1 MSAVQSPCKLQ
12 PPSLTL
18 QSGMHTPLFHTPK
31 LLRNS
36 AILKAPIAYG
46 PGRMQY
52 RCEILISNDLI
63 GCVIG
68 RGGSKINE
76 IRQASQARIKISSGE
91 EGINIRRVVITGTLN
106 AVQSA
111 HLQISSSIELHKHIL
126 ALNIA
131 MKNVFSS
138 RNDFKDE
145 LTDQSS
151 KSSNHSSDDLI
162 ENSGI
167 NTNNSIQSHTC
178 NRKNLPRIINDV
190 PTGLSD
196 SQNMK
201 FVFPCRIQSDLKKSQ
216 NTILHSAPERKKTAF
231 RYEKECS
238 PFCCDRQ
245 GSGLQ
250 VPRESRIGSITQT
263 TRISTPILS
272 ADLFRQK
279 AHLDVT
285 DTKQPSQCNVLNF
298 IQKLQHTSQ

>member
-1 MSAVQSPCKLQ
+1 MSAVQSPCQLQ

-18 QSGMHTPLFHTPK
+18 QSGMNTPLFHTPK

-36 AILKAPIAYG
+36 AILKAPIANA
-46 PGRMQY
+46 PGGMQY

-68 RGGSKINE
+68 RGGNKINE
-76 IRQASQARIKISSGE
+76 IRQASQAKIKISSGE
-91 EGINIRRVVITGTLN
+91 EGINIRRVIITGTLN

-111 HLQISSSIELHKHIL
+111 HSQISNSIELHKHIL

-131 MKNVFSS
+131 MKNVFCS
-138 RNDFKDE
+138 RNDFKEE
-145 LTDQSS
+145 LTDQSN
-151 KSSNHSSDDLI
+151 KTSNHSSDDLT

-167 NTNNSIQSHTC
+167 SINSDFQSHTS
-178 NRKNLPRIINDV
+178 NRKNLPIIINDV
-190 PTGLSD
+190 SAGLSD
-196 SQNMK
+196 AQNMK
-201 FVFPCRIQSDLKKSQ
+201 SMYSCRIQSDLRKSQ
-216 NTILHSAPERKKTAF
+216 NTVLHSAPERREAAF

-238 PFCCDRQ
+238 PFCWDRQ

-285 DTKQPSQCNVLNF
+285 DMKQLSPRNVLNF